1 MKRALFLVTG
11 TSRGIGDAL
20 ARRLLRD
27 GHTVLG
33 VSRREP
39 DPPPSGSYHHVSFDL
54 TRTSRVG
61 EIVDRLETLYQAGDF
76 DLVCLVNNASATE
89 PVGPIERCP
98 AAEIEAHLQIGLLA
112 PMLLTSRFM
121 ERFSGEA
128 VRKKVAFIS
137 SGVAFRALP
146 DESVYCTAKA
156 GLHMFAQCLGLEQQ
170 DRDGGFEI
178 VSIGPGM
185 VDTDM
190 QQTVRSK
197 SSEEFAM
204 ADFFK
209 QAHAEGKL
217 QDPAA
222 VAGKIL
228 AILERRTEQGQYVS
242 VTDV

>member
-1 MKRALFLVTG
+1 
-11 TSRGIGDAL
+11 
-20 ARRLLRD
+20 
-27 GHTVLG
+27 
-33 VSRREP
+33 
-39 DPPPSGSYHHVSFDL
+39 
-54 TRTSRVG
+54 
-61 EIVDRLETLYQAGDF
+61 
-76 DLVCLVNNASATE
+76 
-89 PVGPIERCP
+89 
-98 AAEIEAHLQIGLLA
+98 
-112 PMLLTSRFM
+112 
-121 ERFSGEA
+121 
-128 VRKKVAFIS
+128 
-137 SGVAFRALP
+137 
-146 DESVYCTAKA
+146 
-156 GLHMFAQCLGLEQQ
+156 MFAQCLGLEQQ

>member
-1 MKRALFLVTG
+1 MKRALFVVTG

-20 ARRLLRD
+20 ARRLLQE
-27 GHTVLG
+27 GHAVLG
-33 VSRREP
+33 VARKEP
-39 DPPPSGSYHHVSFDL
+39 EPPPQGDYHHLPFDL
-54 TRTSRVG
+54 TRTSRIG
-61 EIVDRLETLYQAGDF
+61 EIMDEVEKVYRAGDF
-76 DLVCLVNNASATE
+76 DYVCLVNNASATE
-89 PVGPIERCP
+89 PVGPIEKCR
-98 AAEIEAHLQIGLLA
+98 AVDIEAHMQIGLLA

-121 ERFSGEA
+121 KQFSGEV

-137 SGVAFRALP
+137 SGVAFRPLP
-146 DESVYCTAKA
+146 DNSVYCTAKA

-170 DRDGGFEI
+170 DREGGFEI

-190 QQTVRSK
+190 QLTVRSK
-197 SSEEFAM
+197 PSDEFAM

-217 QDPAA
+217 QDPAT

-228 AILERRTEQGQYVS
+228 TILERRTEQGQYVS